1 MHICT
6 VLSQKRKEIVIVFIK
21 YKTYHIIIHYH
32 LRTENKFLLVH
43 VNKQTK
49 FTFSFKCKMIQT
61 FNLYNSL

>member
-21 YKTYHIIIHYH
+21 YKTYHIIIHHY

-43 VNKQTK
+43 ANKVN
-49 FTFSFKCKMIQT
+49 I
-61 FNLYNSL
+61 